1 MREQDLG
8 NLQLAL
14 FIAALLF
21 IAFTVGA
28 LLTVAKVF
36 PYAYVRDAY
45 RGGTALYQ
53 KLTGYTD
60 PLTTDLWAK
69 AKTPAKGVTVHDPK
83 RAQQGF
89 TLYTSGDAPKATLIA
104 MDGRIV
110 HTWERAFSSIWDQ
123 TAAARDPVPDS
134 QTYFRKAMLMP
145 NGELLAI
152 YIGVGDSPYGYGMVK
167 LDKDSR
173 PIWKNLDHFHH
184 DFDLGDDGR
193 IYALTHAYRK
203 RPIAGADQF
212 EPPFL
217 DDYLT
222 VVDAE
227 GKTVKKISL
236 LDAIARSPY
245 RRLLWRVHYYS
256 LEDPLHTN
264 AVDYLNAERAAAL
277 ARKLPVAAKGQV
289 LLSFRELAGGSVAL
303 LDVEKEQI
311 VWVSRG
317 PWIAQHD
324 PDILPNGD
332 LLVFDNL
339 GHFGP
344 GGTSRVIE
352 VDPATG
358 GIVWNYSGSEKHPFE
373 SSIRSAQQRLVNG
386 NTLITESNGG
396 RLLEVTAQ
404 GDVVWEYINP
414 VRGGKDDKMIPV
426 LSWAQRIDAGDIHGL
441 SLPVATPGAS
451 KAEPESERSQP

>member
-1 MREQDLG
+1 MREPDSG
-8 NLQLAL
+8 NFQLAL
-14 FIAALLF
+14 FIGALLF
-21 IAFTVGA
+21 IAFIVGA

-36 PYAYVRDAY
+36 PYSYVKDAY
-45 RGGTALYQ
+45 RAGTALYE

-69 AKTPAKGVTVHDPK
+69 AKTPAKGVTIHDPT
-83 RAQQGF
+83 RAMDGY
-89 TLYTSGDAPKATLIA
+89 TLYTSGDAPKATLIS
-104 MDGRIV
+104 MDGQV
-110 HTWERAFSSIWDQ
+110 VYTWERPYSSIWDE

-134 QTYFRKAMLMP
+134 QTYFRRAELMP
-145 NGELLAI
+145 NGDLLAI

-167 LDKDSR
+167 LDKKSK

-184 DFDLGDDGR
+184 DFDVGDDGH
-193 IYALTHAYRK
+193 IYGLTHAYRTA
-203 RPIAGADQF
+203 PIAGADQF

-222 VVDAE
+222 VVDADD
-227 GKTVKKISL
+227 GRTLKKISI

-264 AVDYLNAERAAAL
+264 AVDFLDAGRARAL
-277 ARKLPVAAKGQV
+277 ARKLPQAARGQV

-303 LDVEKEQI
+303 LDVDKEEI

-324 PDILPNGD
+324 PDILPDGD

-358 GIVWNYSGSEKHPFE
+358 GITWSYTGTGQQPLE
-373 SSIRSAQQRLVNG
+373 SSIRSAQQRLANG

-396 RLLEVTAQ
+396 RLLEVTGQ
-404 GDVVWEYINP
+404 GDIVWEYINP
-414 VRGGKDDKMIPV
+414 VRAGKDKKKIPIV
-426 LSWAQRIDAGDIHGL
+426 SWAQRIDPANIHGL
-441 SLPVATPGAS
+441 PLADSAPPTSETKP
-451 KAEPESERSQP
+451 ERSQQ